1 MAAAIDGV
9 VTLPEAVLVVPSS
22 AMAAGTKGELIFV
35 CISRVL
41 AVRENA
47 LVIRGDMA
55 LPEAVNVL
63 GFIVTDLAIRGTV
76 RPVE

>member
-1 MAAAIDGV
+1 M
-9 VTLPEAVLVVPSS
+9 PEADRVVPSS
-22 AMAAGTKGELIFV
+22 ARAAGTRGELILV
-35 CISRVL
+35 CVSRVL

-47 LVIRGDMA
+47 LVIRGEIA